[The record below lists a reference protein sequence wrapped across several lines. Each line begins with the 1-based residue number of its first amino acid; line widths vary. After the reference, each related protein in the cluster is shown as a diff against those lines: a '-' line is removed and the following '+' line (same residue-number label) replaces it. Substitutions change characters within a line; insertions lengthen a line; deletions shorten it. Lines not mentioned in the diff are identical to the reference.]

1 MNYVSVLS
9 ILCGIAMALS
19 IANAESP
26 KSEEVSRE
34 MQKRLQ
40 AVEEII
46 GTLRT
51 GDFDAAR
58 GIAMDRLP
66 LPQDL
71 PLPEGTTAAAG
82 TFHMSIDQF
91 IATLQQRNMQESV
104 TALTKV
110 LQNCTTCHA
119 QVKR

>member
-1 MNYVSVLS
+1 MKYASVLR

-26 KSEEVSRE
+26 KSDEVSRE

-51 GDFDAAR
+51 GEFDAAR
-58 GIAMDRLP
+58 GIAMDKLP

-82 TFHMSIDQF
+82 AFHMSIDQF
-91 IATLQQRNMQESV
+91 IVTLQQRNMQESV
-104 TALTKV
+104 TALTKL

-119 QVKR
+119 QGKR